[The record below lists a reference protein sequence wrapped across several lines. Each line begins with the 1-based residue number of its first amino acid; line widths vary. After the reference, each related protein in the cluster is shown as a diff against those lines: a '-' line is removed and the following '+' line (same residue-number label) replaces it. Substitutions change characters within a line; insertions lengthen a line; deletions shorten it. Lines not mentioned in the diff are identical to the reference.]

1 MRNSIRVIVMAAAL
15 AAAGTAVAAD
25 FAEFP
30 AAPAAMCVGGQAVVL
45 VPESGT
51 LKSDVIRLMDEAI
64 GVAESPAAIGSRR
77 PVFLWASEAKVA
89 CGKAYGYLRS
99 GYEDAEY
106 LYKCECFH
114 ARMVS
119 YMN

>member
-1 MRNSIRVIVMAAAL
+1 MRNMVRIAI
-15 AAAGTAVAAD
+15 AAGGLVLAGAAYAAD
-25 FAEFP
+25 MLETQ
-30 AAPAAMCVGGQAVVL
+30 APAAMCIGGQAVVL
-45 VPESGT
+45 VPESDT
-51 LKSDVIRLMDEAI
+51 LKSDVVRLMDEAV
-64 GVAESPAAIGSRR
+64 GVAESPVWVASPR
-77 PVFLWASEAKVA
+77 PAFLWANETKVA